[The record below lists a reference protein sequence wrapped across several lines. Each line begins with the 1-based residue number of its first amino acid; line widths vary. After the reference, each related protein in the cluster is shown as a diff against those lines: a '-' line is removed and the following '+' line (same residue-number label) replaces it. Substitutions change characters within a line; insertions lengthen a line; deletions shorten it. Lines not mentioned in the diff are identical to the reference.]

1 MRKMYFI
8 NVVPFFPEDPGYMAQ
23 QARRIAK
30 EVGLKSSAFSLSLH
44 PEGTPAR
51 KKADV
56 FAAAFA
62 ALKKDLAGD
71 PDIRPGILLQSL
83 IGHGWSAEVSLTGET
98 WQKTINTQAVASS
111 RQCPLDRG
119 FRDYVLA
126 AVESLA
132 ASRPAF
138 FLVDDDFCIKRG
150 ECFCPLH
157 MARYNERLSAQWS
170 REELVK
176 HLEAAPASDPV
187 VQAVTAV
194 LHEGLVD
201 FAKEIR
207 ASIDKVAPGTRCGMC
222 SPGAGQYSLADVT
235 RALAGNTEPFVR
247 LAGAIYG
254 DAKPS
259 ALNWISR
266 YTRVRALATEGVK
279 DLIAESD
286 TFPHNQYSAS
296 AAGLHAHI
304 TVGILNGLNGSK
316 LWNTALYD
324 KSPDSGRAYER
335 IVAKNLGFY
344 DALLN
349 AVDGA
354 RWQGMETPLSEHRRD
369 YHLLN
374 PGQPL
379 EFPDFIT
386 SLIGGFGIPYTYGN
400 SLENRPRM
408 LSGDHVDRFTD
419 EEIQGFFH
427 GGLLLDGL
435 AARRLVARGFA
446 EAMGVTIG
454 ERRDFFHTVEIQA
467 APGKRAAFMWDKGS
481 TELLP
486 AEGAR
491 EVTTLFHEVDGS
503 ASERKRQGAG
513 MVFFENRFG
522 GRVAT
527 VAFHTAMPYYKI
539 LLPSRRRWL
548 VEACDFLVDGMLPFV
563 VQEDQPVM
571 ARHGVLKDGSELLSL
586 LNLSSDSLEGFTLR
600 AARAFKSL
608 QRLGCDGTWS
618 DQSFHAVE
626 GLDYQ
631 ITCELKTYEPAIFK
645 LSIH

>member
-1 MRKMYFI
+1 MHFI
-8 NVVPFFPEDPGYMAQ
+8 NVVPFFPDDPGYMAG
-23 QARRIAK
+23 QARRIAN
-30 EVGLKSSAFSLSLH
+30 EVGLNAPAFSLPLH
-44 PEGTPAR
+44 PEGTPAH
-51 KKADV
+51 KKADG

-62 ALKKDLAGD
+62 ALQKELAGD
-71 PDIRPGILLQSL
+71 PDIHPGILLQSL
-83 IGHGWSAEVSLTGET
+83 LGHGWSAEVSLTGET
-98 WQKTINTQAVASS
+98 WQKTVTKEGSSTS

-126 AVESLA
+126 AIEALA
-132 ASRPAF
+132 ASKPTF
-138 FLVDDDFCIKRG
+138 FLVDDDFCMKRG

-157 MARYNERLSAQWS
+157 MARYNERLSANWS
-170 REELVK
+170 RENLVA
-176 HLEAAPASDPV
+176 HLESAPSSDPV
-187 VQAVTAV
+187 VQVVTAV

-207 ASIDKVAPGTRCGMC
+207 ASIDKIAPGTRCGMC
-222 SPGAGQYSLADVT
+222 SPGVGQYHLADVT

-266 YTRVRALATEGVK
+266 YTAIRALAADGVK

-304 TVGILNGLNGSK
+304 TVGLLNGLNGSK
-316 LWNTALYD
+316 LWNTSLYD
-324 KSPDSGRAYER
+324 KSPESGRAYER
-335 IVAKNLGFY
+335 IIAKNLRFY
-344 DALLN
+344 DALLSE
-349 AVDGA
+349 VDGA
-354 RWQGMETPLSEHRRD
+354 CWQGMETPLCDHRRD
-369 YHLLN
+369 YHPMD
-374 PGQPL
+374 PGRPL

-386 SLIGGFGIPYTYGN
+386 SLIGGFGIPYTYG
-400 SLENRPRM
+400 SSMENRPRM

-419 EEIQGFFH
+419 QEIQGFLR

-435 AARRLVARGFA
+435 AARRLAARGFS
-446 EAMGVTIG
+446 EEIGVTIG
-454 ERRDFFHTVEIQA
+454 DRRDFFHTVEIETRS
-467 APGKRAAFMWDKGS
+467 GKRAAFMWDKGS

-503 ASERKRQGAG
+503 GSDRKRQGAG
-513 MVFFENRFG
+513 MVFFQNRFG

-527 VAFHTAMPYYKI
+527 MAFHTAMPYYKI
-539 LLPSRRRWL
+539 LLPIRRRWL
-548 VEACDFLVDGMLPFV
+548 VEACDFLVGGMLPSV

-571 ARHGVLKDGSELLSL
+571 ARHALLKDGSDLLSV
-586 LNLSSDSLEGFTLR
+586 LNLGADPLDGFTIR
-600 AARAFKSL
+600 SARRFNSL
-608 QRLGCDGTWS
+608 QSLGCEGAWS
-618 DQSFHAVE
+618 HEPFEIVDTFN
-626 GLDYQ
+626 YK
-631 ITCELKTYEPAIFK
+631 IFCNLKTYEPRIIKIGFPQN
-645 LSIH
+645 